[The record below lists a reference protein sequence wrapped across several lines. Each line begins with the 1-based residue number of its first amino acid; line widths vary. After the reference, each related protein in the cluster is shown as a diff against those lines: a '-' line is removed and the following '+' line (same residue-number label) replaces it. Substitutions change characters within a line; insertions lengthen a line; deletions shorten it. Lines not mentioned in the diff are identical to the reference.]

1 MKRVFANFN
10 LRKSAYV
17 LGAAA
22 LLTLGSAKAH
32 ATPIIEKIIS
42 PADKQVNVT
51 FVEALISNFDSILI
65 LTINQVSFH

>member
-1 MKRVFANFN
+1 MKRVFANLN

-32 ATPIIEKIIS
+32 ATTIIEEQLI
-42 PADKQVNVT
+42 T
-51 FVEALISNFDSILI
+51 ALYSILI
-65 LTINQVSFH
+65 LIINQGRNFH